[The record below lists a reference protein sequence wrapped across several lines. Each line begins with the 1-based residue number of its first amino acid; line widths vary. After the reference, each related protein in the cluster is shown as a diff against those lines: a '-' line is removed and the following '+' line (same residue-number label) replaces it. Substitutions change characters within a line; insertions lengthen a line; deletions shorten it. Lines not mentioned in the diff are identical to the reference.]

1 MRAMIRVLP
10 ALLAVTVSNGA
21 VHALQAQAFEGT
33 LTFRARGD
41 DGDKTITEWAK
52 GTSVRYDYTGS
63 PGGGR
68 DGTMIIDGTAKT
80 RTVVMPARK
89 MYMTVPYDPAARKP
103 PAGDKPQVTWT
114 RTGRTETIAGVRCEV
129 IHGSGVEDGKP
140 TEANLCVAK
149 GIGFGGSTGAGPF
162 GEALAEFANLDL
174 APGEGIVKVTSIEGG
189 KSEVELELTK
199 VDRRS
204 LAAVDFQPPAGYT
217 RFERQAPGGGPPPVL
232 QKKQ

>member
-1 MRAMIRVLP
+1 MRAMMR
-10 ALLAVTVSNGA
+10 ALSTLLVVTVSGGT
-21 VHALQAQAFEGT
+21 VRVLQAQAFEGT

-41 DGDKTITEWAK
+41 DGDKTITEWVK
-52 GTSVRYDYTGS
+52 GTSIRYDYAGA
-63 PGGGR
+63 PGR
-68 DGTMIIDGTAKT
+68 EGTMIIDGTART

-103 PAGDKPQVTWT
+103 SAGEKPQVTWT
-114 RTGRTETIAGVRCEV
+114 RTGKSETVAGVRCEV
-129 IHGSGVEDGKP
+129 IHGSGVENGKP
-140 TEANLCVAK
+140 KEADLCVAK

-174 APGEGIVKVTSIEGG
+174 KPGEGIVKVTSLDAG

-204 LAAVDFQPPAGYT
+204 LAAAEFQPPAGYT
-217 RFERQAPGGGPPPVL
+217 RFERPATAGGPPLPE
-232 QKKQ
+232 QKRQ

>member
-1 MRAMIRVLP
+1 MRAMIRALP
-10 ALLAVTVSNGA
+10 TLLVVIVSGGA
-21 VHALQAQAFEGT
+21 GRVLQAQAFEGT

-41 DGDKTITEWAK
+41 DGDKTITEWVK
-52 GTSVRYDYTGS
+52 GTSIRYDYAGA
-63 PGGGR
+63 PGR
-68 DGTMIIDGTAKT
+68 EGTMIIDGTAKT

-89 MYMTVPYDPAARKP
+89 MYMTVPYDPAAKKP
-103 PAGDKPQVTWT
+103 WTGEKPQVTWT
-114 RTGRTETIAGVRCEV
+114 RTGKTETVAGVRCEV
-129 IHGSGVEDGKP
+129 IHGSGVENGKP
-140 TEANLCVAK
+140 KEADLCVAK

-174 APGEGIVKVTSIEGG
+174 KPGEGIVKVTSLDAG

-204 LAAVDFQPPAGYT
+204 LAAVEFEPPAGYT
-217 RFERQAPGGGPPPVL
+217 RFERPATAGGPPPVV

>member
-1 MRAMIRVLP
+1 MRAMIRALP
-10 ALLAVTVSNGA
+10 ALLLMLFVSSATGR
-21 VHALQAQAFEGT
+21 VLQAQAFEGT

-41 DGDKTITEWAK
+41 DGDKTITEWVK
-52 GTSVRYDYTGS
+52 GASIRYDYAGA
-63 PGGGR
+63 PGR
-68 DGTMIIDGTAKT
+68 EGTMIIDGTAKT
-80 RTVVMPARK
+80 RTVVMPARR

-103 PAGDKPQVTWT
+103 PVGEKPQVTWT
-114 RTGRTETIAGVRCEV
+114 RTGKTETVAGVRCEV
-129 IHGSGVEDGKP
+129 IHGSGVENGKP
-140 TEANLCVAK
+140 KEADLCVAK

-174 APGEGIVKVTSIEGG
+174 KPGEGIVKVTSLDAG

-204 LAAVDFQPPAGYT
+204 LAAVEFEPPAGYT
-217 RFERQAPGGGPPPVL
+217 RVERPAPAGGPPPVE

>member
-1 MRAMIRVLP
+1 MRAMTRSLL
-10 ALLAVTVSNGA
+10 ALLVVMVSSATGR
-21 VHALQAQAFEGT
+21 VLQAQAFEGT

-41 DGDKTITEWAK
+41 DGDKTITEWVK
-52 GTSVRYDYTGS
+52 GTSIRYDYAGA
-63 PGGGR
+63 PGR
-68 DGTMIIDGTAKT
+68 DGTMIVDGTART
-80 RTVVMPARK
+80 RTVIMPARK

-103 PAGDKPQVTWT
+103 LPTGDKPQVTWT
-114 RTGRTETIAGVRCEV
+114 RTGKTETVAGVRCEV

-140 TEANLCVAK
+140 KEANLCVAK

-174 APGEGIVKVTSIEGG
+174 KPGEGIVKVTSIEAG
-189 KSEVELELTK
+189 KPEVELELTK

-204 LAAVDFQPPAGYT
+204 LAAVDFEPPAGYT
-217 RFERQAPGGGPPPVL
+217 RFERPAPAGGPPPVV